1 MIWNDPSN
9 GLRCSTPPRRCGPCR
24 AWQAAQSSTPSLQFQ
39 AKPPPSAH
47 EPTCRL
53 CCQNGRSSL
62 CKPRRRLGH
71 CARRRSP
78 GPAVSPPAVAAARA
92 AAAAP
97 TPGSYRRTRHRSCK
111 LGRVRAA
118 AGDGRRTEDDVRH
131 GDAGT
136 DGRRRGAC
144 GRRGSGGCSSWRPG
158 TRLYEAGC
166 PGGRRC
172 GRCWRGCCRCGPGT
186 GEARQGRRH
195 RAAEQAG
202 GRQL

>member
-1 MIWNDPSN
+1 MLAGVAATSRDRLCLIVPF
-9 GLRCSTPPRRCGPCR
+9 LIIRRRQQPPRRCGPCR

-111 LGRVRAA
+111 LGEWNSHTFLTLPAP
-118 AGDGRRTEDDVRH
+118 AGATM
-131 GDAGT
+131 A
-136 DGRRRGAC
+136 
-144 GRRGSGGCSSWRPG
+144 
-158 TRLYEAGC
+158 
-166 PGGRRC
+166 
-172 GRCWRGCCRCGPGT
+172 
-186 GEARQGRRH
+186 
-195 RAAEQAG
+195 
-202 GRQL
+202 